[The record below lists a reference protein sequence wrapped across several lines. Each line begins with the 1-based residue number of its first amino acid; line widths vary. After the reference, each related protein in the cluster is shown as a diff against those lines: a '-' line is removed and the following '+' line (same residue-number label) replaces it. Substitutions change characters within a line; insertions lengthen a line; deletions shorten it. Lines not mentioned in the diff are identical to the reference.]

1 MTAATPLASI
11 PADSVLLTLRGVRT
25 QNLKGID
32 VDIPANSLVAIT
44 GVSGAGKTSLAI
56 ETLAAEGQRRFM
68 ETFPASARR
77 FLDRLERP
85 DADEIGP
92 LPPPIILRRG
102 HGRPSRRA
110 TVSTLSEL
118 HPSLQQLF
126 ADAGETICPDCE
138 QPVEA
143 HSASTIASEIAV
155 LPVNQ
160 RFQIC
165 FSRKLQPAEVA
176 DVVASELMEAGFQ
189 RVIVAGQTL
198 ALKVPLPS
206 DWPQE
211 PDWTVVVDRL
221 QTGKLS
227 ADRVRD
233 SLELALQRGAGAC
246 FLIIHG
252 ESEQTGQPFVV
263 DGATCQRRW
272 FFTQL
277 ICANCHREFP
287 VPTPR
292 LFSFHSPQG
301 ACPRCQGTGEVE
313 NGVCPDCH
321 GYRLNPLSLA
331 VRFGTHCV
339 DGGYHLGQ
347 ILEFTVAE
355 VHHKLLVPWLL
366 DSHTRI
372 ERAGPAIGQ
381 LQERLTLLE
390 RLGLGYLQLNRS
402 GRSLS
407 TGEVQRLAL
416 AATLSVR
423 LVESLYVLDEPAAGL
438 HPQEIEQLITILRE
452 LQARRNSVVVVDHS
466 ASLIRSVDAV
476 IDLGPG
482 AGPEG
487 GQLIHQG
494 TPQTLLECVQSATA
508 AYLSGRTTVQRR
520 TTRQPTSWL
529 SLRGIRNRTLQDRD
543 IEFPLGTLCA
553 VTGISGSGKSTLLRD
568 TLYPAL
574 SETLGHPIAGE
585 AAGTIRQLSGVE
597 ALQVVTYVDQSPPE
611 KSGRSNVATA
621 SGMWAEMRSIL
632 AATSEAK
639 IRQFTAGTFSFH
651 NARGGRCTTCEGL
664 GTLAIDLQFLAD
676 LQVTCPDC
684 HGTRF
689 QREVLEVKYRG
700 LSVAEILK
708 LTVSQALPFFRGKSR
723 LQRRLKALKDV
734 GLSYLQLGQ
743 PIYSLSGG
751 ETQRLQLATQMTG
764 RAIGATLYL
773 LDEPARGLHPAEIQG
788 LVNWFDDLLNEGH
801 SLIVIEHRPELIAV
815 CDHVVEMR

>member
-1 MTAATPLASI
+1 M
-11 PADSVLLTLRGVRT
+11 LTLRGVRT

-32 VDIPANSLVAIT
+32 VDIPANSLVVIT

-77 FLDRLERP
+77 FLERLERP

-92 LPPPIILRRG
+92 LPPPIILRRS

-110 TVSTLSEL
+110 TASTLSEV
-118 HPSLQQLF
+118 HQTLQQLY
-126 ADAGETICPDCE
+126 AEAGETICPDC
-138 QPVEA
+138 QLPVVA
-143 HSASTIASEIAV
+143 HSAISVAQVIATW
-155 LPVNQ
+155 PMGW
-160 RFQIC
+160 RFQIG
-165 FSRKLQPAEVA
+165 FSRPFLPTEVP

-189 RVIVAGQTL
+189 RVIVAGQTRT
-198 ALKVPLPS
+198 LKIPLPL
-206 DWPQE
+206 DWPQAG
-211 PDWTVVVDRL
+211 DWSVIVDRL
-221 QTGKLS
+221 QTGKLTD
-227 ADRVRD
+227 DRLRD
-233 SLELALQRGAGAC
+233 SLEQALQRGAGAC
-246 FLIIHG
+246 FVTIHDDSV
-252 ESEQTGQPFVV
+252 ESIGHSVTV
-263 DGATCQRRW
+263 DGTECRQAW
-272 FFTQL
+272 FFTRM
-277 ICANCHREFP
+277 ICAGCRREYP
-287 VPTPR
+287 VPSPR

-301 ACPRCQGTGEVE
+301 VCPECQGTGEIADDT
-313 NGVCPDCH
+313 CPQCH
-321 GYRLNPLSLA
+321 GNRLNSFALA
-331 VRFGTHCV
+331 VHY
-339 DGGYHLGQ
+339 GGLHLGQ
-347 ILEFTVAE
+347 LLALTVTQLRENCIAWLANE
-355 VHHKLLVPWLL
+355 SNRQIDLARPWL
-366 DSHTRI
+366 
-372 ERAGPAIGQ
+372 AQ

-390 RLGLGYLQLNRS
+390 RLGLDYLQLNRS

-407 TGEVQRLAL
+407 SGETQRLAL
-416 AATLSVR
+416 AAILSVR
-423 LVESLYVLDEPAAGL
+423 LVEALYVLDEPAAGL
-438 HPQEIEQLITILRE
+438 HPSEINQLIGILRE
-452 LQARRNSVVVVDHS
+452 LQQRRNSVVVVEHS
-466 ASLIRSVDAV
+466 ASLIRNADAV

-482 AGPEG
+482 AGPDG

-494 TPQTLLECVQSATA
+494 TPQTLLECVASTTA
-508 AYLSGRTTVQRR
+508 SYLSGRTSIQRR
-520 TTRQPTSWL
+520 TKRRPTSWL
-529 SLRGIRNRTLQDRD
+529 NLRGIENLTLHNATM
-543 IEFPLGTLCA
+543 EFPLGTLCA
-553 VTGISGSGKSTLLRD
+553 VTGISGSGKSSLVRD
-568 TLYPAL
+568 TLFPAV
-574 SETLGHPIAGE
+574 SQALGQQIAEDATGSVHE
-585 AAGTIRQLSGVE
+585 LEGVE
-597 ALQVVTYVDQSPPE
+597 ALQAVTYVDQSSPE

-621 SGMWAEMRSIL
+621 SGMWAEMRAIL

-664 GTLAIDLQFLAD
+664 GTLAVDLQFLAD

-700 LSVAEILK
+700 LSVADILK

-734 GLSYLQLGQ
+734 GLTYLQLGQ

-764 RAIGATLYL
+764 RAVGATLYL

-815 CDHVVEMR
+815 CDHVVEMINL